1 MNLDRMLVARAVF
14 AGQLPANALTA
25 EEVTEI
31 ELKAMELIVD
41 RKLDDGMIVFA
52 DHNTL
57 Q

>member
-14 AGQLPANALTA
+14 AGQLPANVLTA

-41 RKLDDGMIVFA
+41 RKLNDGLIVFA